1 MRIHGLTQRFTISRG
16 LKIRNSKL
24 ETRNFPLKVLTVAT
38 RGGALATAQTE
49 IVNAGL
55 QRIYPDLKIE
65 IKTVATRG
73 DRDRRTALWDLKDSG
88 FFTSQVEDALLA
100 GEADLAV
107 HSFKDLPTRLRE
119 GLTIAAVCDRAFP
132 EDCMVSPNP
141 ISAIEQ
147 LGNSAKIGTSS
158 LRRAVQIRRLRKDLE
173 PAPIRG
179 NVQTRLRKVDKGESF
194 GLAQDRFDAV
204 ILARAGLERLGLG
217 DKISFCF
224 DPRQFIPAP
233 AQGAL
238 AVQTRSDDAQT
249 RKLVAAIDNAKARII
264 TSAERQILVTMQCG
278 CHAPVGAFADI
289 VGDNI
294 EICAFISDLQGEN
307 LVRREIVGPASKGQ
321 AFAEQIAQELLQ
333 DGGSEILARLEKA
346 RNTNGT

>member
-1 MRIHGLTQRFTISRG
+1 VRIHGLTQRFAISRG
-16 LKIRNSKL
+16 LKIRNSKF
-24 ETRNFPLKVLTVAT
+24 ETQNLPLKVLTVAA
-38 RGGALATAQTE
+38 RGGALAIAQTE

-55 QRIYPDLKIE
+55 QRIYPELKIE

-107 HSFKDLPTRLRE
+107 HSFKDLPTHLRE

-132 EDCMVSPNP
+132 EDCLVSPNP

-173 PAPIRG
+173 PVPIRG
-179 NVQTRLRKVDKGESF
+179 NVQTRIRKLDKGE
-194 GLAQDRFDAV
+194 FDAV

-224 DPRQFIPAP
+224 DPRNFIPAP

-238 AVQTRSDDAQT
+238 AVQTRETDIEIG
-249 RKLVAAIDNAKARII
+249 KVVAAIDDEKVRMV
-264 TSAERQILVTMQCG
+264 TFAERQVLATMQCG
-278 CHAPVGAFADI
+278 CHAPVGAFANI

-321 AFAEQIAQELLQ
+321 ALAEQLAQELLQ
-333 DGGSEILARLEKA
+333 DGGREILAKL
-346 RNTNGT
+346 GT